1 MMTARDRVLRGLRA
15 FWRFCGELL
24 SQKHGVVES
33 IGDGFAW
40 WGGICFRHPMKVI
53 CCSIIACLI
62 LSTGL
67 LPPTPIWID
76 GAERLYTLPFSRA
89 RDDGMLHESLFG
101 DVHGRKSVVILTHR
115 NKGENILT
123 WEHLEEVRRIDA
135 IIQGK
140 DTDPELGRK
149 LVIPR
154 SPEAI
159 AAATQ
164 KSPEDGVSPPGQQS
178 VTDDSAFLTF
188 EDVCLRNAL
197 GGCSAESVLSFGLA
211 DYKAA
216 GLVKGE
222 PEVWLFGGTAFN
234 VQQVAFIPEYYL
246 GGFTKEAC
254 ERRMPR
260 AVAERLLPPS
270 AIKELPTPE
279 DAFVL
284 GSIEC
289 ITSASAL
296 MLHYDADGRPMHE
309 ERNATWER
317 LLIQMLKANQT
328 IGNLRA
334 YFQAFRSRDDE
345 LKASTAESKDVVY
358 VVFTFF
364 LLASYSTALNFS
376 CDLYRSKL
384 FSSLMGFF
392 AAFMGLGAGMGIVS
406 YMKVAMVPT
415 VLICPFLVL
424 GIGVDDVF
432 VLLNAY
438 CMGYTTHDPEQR
450 CVETLKSSGLGITI
464 TTLTNLISFGVG
476 SFSTYLSIRNFCVYS
491 AMALFL
497 GYVFVLT
504 FFFPI
509 LCLDAK
515 REFYSR
521 ISPFCLPTTSQL
533 HQKLNDEVEAM
544 GPAELQVHD
553 VLKSVSQEE
562 IVAYRVQVYFEER
575 QLRKEVRKEEIA
587 RLKEEREREGGKQ
600 GAAGRFTYLLQRLLT
615 YLKHATSQ
623 HLHVQKNG
631 EEVTLKTTVRGLN
644 PQLARRALYDEPR
657 GSVGRRWR
665 TFFLCYYGPFL
676 MKKSVK
682 IAVLALFLL
691 IAAISIFGFS
701 KLELGLEISELAPTT
716 SYMRRFDE
724 VYAEYFNKFDQPTDI
739 FFLPN
744 AAAIG
749 QKQVSSLQ
757 EGSHDVD
764 LLSLDEFLGR
774 GYAVDSAD
782 EKMQHQQ
789 APQWWKPEV
798 QAALRLTHHRIASRP
813 STSRLV
819 NPLLAMIDDP
829 EIGPKLRQGDKQIF
843 LDTLYYQLMQA
854 GSPYRQFALD
864 FVWSGSELKTYRMRL
879 LPKFMARSEQRAF
892 WMEQLRH
899 DCDAMVNPKALLDKM
914 LHEIEKQQPSDDPE
928 ELEEQLK
935 LQQELDKLRGAL
947 IAPLNVASYT
957 YMMVFYESDLGILSS
972 VLINML
978 SAGVAMLLVAFIL
991 IPELSAGLLVILMIC
1006 MIDLALFGFMYFWH
1020 VKLHMVSTIALVI
1033 SIGFAVDY
1041 SAHMCH
1047 CFTHCLG
1054 DTRNQRAIEALVLM
1068 GNPLFHGASSTLL
1081 GILLLGFSESFV
1093 FTVFF
1098 RMMVMVV
1105 LFGAAHGMILL
1116 PVILSWLGP
1125 MSSAHGVENE
1135 DIVSQI
1141 EVDDDRKSTQQDSG
1155 TATAAGLADERAV
1168 NDSTKVSIP
1177 PPSLALKPTSSKLGS
1192 RAIASN
1198 GDRENP
1204 RAAQNASTAAPS
1216 YQVVLSKSSRMR
1228 DKDNSSS
1235 LVSSPMRRS
1244 RSAAATSRS
1253 GNVDSQQYPQPSRHG
1268 SLLSRAEL
1276 LAATN
1281 GGGLKQRAQSTNP
1294 ISSSSSRSQLP
1305 YSPDEHRRSRRWTST
1320 NAIRLGEPG
1329 LPDAPGSRHTQQ
1341 IPSSGNQGHLLQQKH
1356 RNTQSAQLL
1365 PPLNPRTTS
1374 STSGRRSSQD
1384 IRRIGS
1390 SSGNNGST
1398 ARSHTYQ

>member
-1 MMTARDRVLRGLRA
+1 MTLRTRLWRAVLA

-40 WGGICFRHPMKVI
+40 WGGLCFRHPLKII
-53 CCSIIACLI
+53 CGSLVACLI

-89 RDDGMLHESLFG
+89 RDDGVLHESLFG
-101 DVHGRKSVVILTHR
+101 DVHGRKSVVILTHKV
-115 NKGENILT
+115 KGTNILT
-123 WEHLEEVRRIDA
+123 WQHLEEVRRIDS

-140 DTDPELGRK
+140 DTDPEMGRK

-154 SPEAI
+154 SPDVI
-159 AAATQ
+159 
-164 KSPEDGVSPPGQQS
+164 SNVSKNSQEGAEGLAPGQHS
-178 VTDDSAFLTF
+178 VTDESAFLTF

-216 GLVKGE
+216 GLVQGE

-270 AIKELPTPE
+270 AIRELPIPE

-317 LLIQMLKANQT
+317 LLIQVLKANQT
-328 IGNLRA
+328 LGSLRA

-392 AAFMGLGAGMGIVS
+392 AAFMGLGAGMGIVC

-450 CVETLKSSGLGITI
+450 CIDTLKTSGLGITI

-491 AMALFL
+491 AMALLL
-497 GYVFVLT
+497 GYIFVLT
-504 FFFPI
+504 FFFPV

-515 REFYSR
+515 REFYFR

-533 HQKLNDEVEAM
+533 HKKLEDEKAHM
-544 GPAELQVHD
+544 GPAELHVHN

-562 IVAYRVQVYFEER
+562 IVAYRVNVFFEE
-575 QLRKEVRKEEIA
+575 QELRKRM
-587 RLKEEREREGGKQ
+587 RREEREGRKGGQNAEEYIARKSLLVRAVSSVKRFLKY
-600 GAAGRFTYLLQRLLT
+600 AA
-615 YLKHATSQ
+615 SQ
-623 HLHVQKNG
+623 HLHVKHKG
-631 EEVTLKTTVRGLN
+631 EEVVLRTTVRGLN
-644 PQLARRALYDEPR
+644 PQLARHALYDEPR

-676 MKKSVK
+676 MKKPVK
-682 IAVLALFLL
+682 IAVLVIFLT
-691 IAAISIFGFS
+691 IAAVSIFGFS
-701 KLELGLEISELAPTT
+701 KLELGLEISELAPVT

-739 FFLPN
+739 FFLPTLP
-744 AAAIG
+744 AVREHPPQDRTA
-749 QKQVSSLQ
+749 
-757 EGSHDVD
+757 DVD
-764 LLSLDEFLGR
+764 LLDPDEFLGR
-774 GYAVDSAD
+774 GPNS
-782 EKMQHQQ
+782 EISEQKQQ
-789 APQWWKPEV
+789 QLQTPQWWKPEV
-798 QAALRLTHHRIASRP
+798 QAALRLAHHRISSRP
-813 STSRLV
+813 STSRLI
-819 NPLLAMIDDP
+819 NPLLAMLDDP
-829 EIGPKLRQGDKQIF
+829 EIGPKLRQGDKQASSLQRKPVLIF

-879 LPKFMARSEQRAF
+879 LPKYMARSEQRAF
-892 WMEQLRH
+892 WMQQLRQ
-899 DCDAMVNPKALLDKM
+899 DCDAMIDPETLLDSM
-914 LHEIEKQQPSDDPE
+914 LKEVEQQELSDDPE
-928 ELEEQLK
+928 ILYEQMQMQRDLEMLK
-935 LQQELDKLRGAL
+935 NAPM
-947 IAPLNVASYT
+947 APLKIASYT

-972 VLINML
+972 VLVNML

-991 IPELSAGLLVILMIC
+991 IPELSAGLLVIMMIC
-1006 MIDLALFGFMYFWH
+1006 LIDLALFGFMYFWQ

-1054 DTRNQRAIEALVLM
+1054 KTRNQRHVHTM
-1068 GNPLFHGASSTLL
+1068 GP
-1081 GILLLGFSESFV
+1081 
-1093 FTVFF
+1093 
-1098 RMMVMVV
+1098 
-1105 LFGAAHGMILL
+1105 
-1116 PVILSWLGP
+1116 
-1125 MSSAHGVENE
+1125 
-1135 DIVSQI
+1135 Q
-1141 EVDDDRKSTQQDSG
+1141 
-1155 TATAAGLADERAV
+1155 
-1168 NDSTKVSIP
+1168 
-1177 PPSLALKPTSSKLGS
+1177 SSKF
-1192 RAIASN
+1192 N
-1198 GDRENP
+1198 
-1204 RAAQNASTAAPS
+1204 
-1216 YQVVLSKSSRMR
+1216 
-1228 DKDNSSS
+1228 
-1235 LVSSPMRRS
+1235 
-1244 RSAAATSRS
+1244 
-1253 GNVDSQQYPQPSRHG
+1253 
-1268 SLLSRAEL
+1268 
-1276 LAATN
+1276 
-1281 GGGLKQRAQSTNP
+1281 
-1294 ISSSSSRSQLP
+1294 
-1305 YSPDEHRRSRRWTST
+1305 
-1320 NAIRLGEPG
+1320 
-1329 LPDAPGSRHTQQ
+1329 
-1341 IPSSGNQGHLLQQKH
+1341 
-1356 RNTQSAQLL
+1356 
-1365 PPLNPRTTS
+1365 
-1374 STSGRRSSQD
+1374 
-1384 IRRIGS
+1384 
-1390 SSGNNGST
+1390 
-1398 ARSHTYQ
+1398 

>member
-1 MMTARDRVLRGLRA
+1 MTVRERVWRGLQA

-53 CCSIIACLI
+53 CCSLVSCLV

-101 DVHGRKSVVILTHR
+101 DVHGRKSVVILTHK
-115 NKGENILT
+115 NKGENLLT

-164 KSPEDGVSPPGQQS
+164 KGQDEDSTGASGQHN

-270 AIKELPTPE
+270 AIKELPVPE
-279 DAFVL
+279 DAFVM

-296 MLHYDADGRPMHE
+296 MLHYDADGRPIHE

-317 LLIQMLKANQT
+317 LLIQVLKANQT

-376 CDLYRSKL
+376 FDLYRSKL

-392 AAFMGLGAGMGIVS
+392 AAFMGLGAGMGIVA

-450 CVETLKSSGLGITI
+450 CVETLKTSGLGITI

-491 AMALFL
+491 AMSLFL

-504 FFFPI
+504 FFFPV

-533 HQKLNDEVEAM
+533 HQKLEEEVEAM
-544 GPAELQVHD
+544 GRAELQVHD

-562 IVAYRVQVYFEER
+562 IVAYRVQVYFEEK
-575 QLRKEVRKEEIA
+575 QLRQEIRKAERA
-587 RLKEEREREGGKQ
+587 KLKEERQNTPEKGGF
-600 GAAGRFTYLLQRLLT
+600 AAVFARFGQKFISFF
-615 YLKHATSQ
+615 KHATSQ
-623 HLHVQKNG
+623 HLHVQKDG

-676 MKKSVK
+676 MKRSVK
-682 IAVLALFLL
+682 IAVLTLFLG

-701 KLELGLEISELAPTT
+701 RLELGLEISELAPIT

-744 AAAIG
+744 SFPAG
-749 QKQVSSLQ
+749 ENQLRSPTQ

-774 GYAVDSAD
+774 GYAQEASDD
-782 EKMQHQQ
+782 KLHYQQ

-798 QAALRLTHHRIASRP
+798 QAALRLTHHRIASRK

-829 EIGPKLRQGDKQIF
+829 EIGPKLRQGDKQ
-843 LDTLYYQLMQA
+843 A
-854 GSPYRQFALD
+854 N

-892 WMEQLRH
+892 WMEQLRR
-899 DCDAMVNPKALLDKM
+899 DCDAMANPEALLESLLEEM
-914 LHEIEKQQPSDDPE
+914 EHAEPPEDPE
-928 ELEEQLK
+928 ELQEHLK
-935 LQQELDKLRGAL
+935 AERDLEKLKGGP

-978 SAGVAMLLVAFIL
+978 SAGVAMLLASCFID
-991 IPELSAGLLVILMIC
+991 AVLLHLTGC
-1006 MIDLALFGFMYFWH
+1006 LFM
-1020 VKLHMVSTIALVI
+1020 
-1033 SIGFAVDY
+1033 
-1041 SAHMCH
+1041 
-1047 CFTHCLG
+1047 
-1054 DTRNQRAIEALVLM
+1054 
-1068 GNPLFHGASSTLL
+1068 
-1081 GILLLGFSESFV
+1081 SEF
-1093 FTVFF
+1093 
-1098 RMMVMVV
+1098 
-1105 LFGAAHGMILL
+1105 
-1116 PVILSWLGP
+1116 
-1125 MSSAHGVENE
+1125 E
-1135 DIVSQI
+1135 
-1141 EVDDDRKSTQQDSG
+1141 
-1155 TATAAGLADERAV
+1155 
-1168 NDSTKVSIP
+1168 
-1177 PPSLALKPTSSKLGS
+1177 
-1192 RAIASN
+1192 
-1198 GDRENP
+1198 
-1204 RAAQNASTAAPS
+1204 
-1216 YQVVLSKSSRMR
+1216 
-1228 DKDNSSS
+1228 
-1235 LVSSPMRRS
+1235 
-1244 RSAAATSRS
+1244 
-1253 GNVDSQQYPQPSRHG
+1253 
-1268 SLLSRAEL
+1268 
-1276 LAATN
+1276 
-1281 GGGLKQRAQSTNP
+1281 
-1294 ISSSSSRSQLP
+1294 
-1305 YSPDEHRRSRRWTST
+1305 SRRW
-1320 NAIRLGEPG
+1320 
-1329 LPDAPGSRHTQQ
+1329 
-1341 IPSSGNQGHLLQQKH
+1341 
-1356 RNTQSAQLL
+1356 
-1365 PPLNPRTTS
+1365 PRC
-1374 STSGRRSSQD
+1374 G
-1384 IRRIGS
+1384 
-1390 SSGNNGST
+1390 
-1398 ARSHTYQ
+1398 

>member
-1 MMTARDRVLRGLRA
+1 MTVRARVWKGLLA
-15 FWRFCGELL
+15 TWRFCGELL
-24 SQKHGVVES
+24 HQKHGVVES
-33 IGDGFAW
+33 IGEGFAW
-40 WGGICFRHPMKVI
+40 WGGICFRHPLKVMGG
-53 CCSIIACLI
+53 SLLFCLV

-67 LPPTPIWID
+67 LPPTPVWID

-89 RDDGMLHESLFG
+89 RDDGLLHESLFG
-101 DVHGRKSVVILTHR
+101 DVHGRKSVVILTHKVR
-115 NKGENILT
+115 GTNILT
-123 WEHLEEVRRIDA
+123 WEYLEEVRRIDA
-135 IIQGK
+135 IIQGQ
-140 DTDPELGRK
+140 DTDPEMGRK

-154 SPEAI
+154 SPEAV
-159 AAATQ
+159 AASARKNQ
-164 KSPEDGVSPPGQQS
+164 EAGEAGAPGQHR

-197 GGCSAESVLSFGLA
+197 GGCTAESVLSFGLA

-260 AVAERLLPPS
+260 SVAERLLPHS
-270 AIKELPTPE
+270 AIRELPNPE

-317 LLIQMLKANQT
+317 LLIQVLKANQT

-392 AAFMGLGAGMGIVS
+392 AAFMGLGAGMGIVA

-450 CVETLKSSGLGITI
+450 CIDTLKSSGLGITI

-497 GYVFVLT
+497 GYIFVLT
-504 FFFPI
+504 FFFPV

-521 ISPFCLPTTSQL
+521 ISPLCLPTTSQL
-533 HQKLNDEVEAM
+533 HQKLQEEREAM

-553 VLKSVSQEE
+553 LLKTVSQEE
-562 IVAYRVQVYFEER
+562 IVAYRVKVFFEEKE
-575 QLRKEVRKEEIA
+575 LRKEIRQEELALRKEA
-587 RLKEEREREGGKQ
+587 RQQAVHKHEPATVLARCRLAVKGF
-600 GAAGRFTYLLQRLLT
+600 FTY
-615 YLKHATSQ
+615 AASQ
-623 HLHVQKNG
+623 HLGVQRDG
-631 EEVTLKTTVRGLN
+631 EAVPLKTTVRGLN
-644 PQLARRALYDEPR
+644 PQLARQALYDEPR

-676 MKKSVK
+676 MRKPVK
-682 IAVLALFLL
+682 IAVLVLFLA

-701 KLELGLEISELAPTT
+701 RLELGLEISELAPVT

-739 FFLPN
+739 FFLPTP
-744 AAAIG
+744 AAPTQG
-749 QKQVSSLQ
+749 KHHQQQ
-757 EGSHDVD
+757 EGRNDVD
-764 LLSLDEFLGR
+764 LLNPDEFLGR
-774 GYAVDSAD
+774 GYATGSDD
-782 EKMQHQQ
+782 KKPQQ
-789 APQWWKPEV
+789 QQTPQWWKPEV
-798 QAALRLTHHRIASRP
+798 QAALRLAHHRIASRP

-819 NPLLAMIDDP
+819 NPLLAMLDDP

-879 LPKFMARSEQRAF
+879 LPKYMARSEQRAF
-892 WMEQLRH
+892 WMQQLRE
-899 DCDAMVNPKALLDKM
+899 DCDSAINPEKLLESM
-914 LHEIEKQQPSDDPE
+914 LREVEEQEPSEDPE
-928 ELEEQLK
+928 ELQEQLQ
-935 LQQELDKLRGAL
+935 LQRDMDKLKGVP
-947 IAPLNVASYT
+947 IAPLNIASYT

-972 VLINML
+972 VLVNML

-1006 MIDLALFGFMYFWH
+1006 LIDLALFGFMYFWH

-1054 DTRNQRAIEALVLM
+1054 KTRDQRAIEALVLM

-1081 GILLLGFSESFV
+1081 GVLLLGFSESFV

-1105 LFGAAHGMILL
+1105 LFGAAHGMVLL

-1125 MSSAHGVENE
+1125 ISAAHGALE
-1135 DIVSQI
+1135 DEELSSHL
-1141 EVDDDRKSTQQDSG
+1141 EGDEGGKSTEHDTG
-1155 TATAAGLADERAV
+1155 TATAAGPAEERTQYDCAR
-1168 NDSTKVSIP
+1168 VSIP

-1192 RAIASN
+1192 RGPLPGNSGGCNDSKVALDSFLTIPSHQLVLNIN
-1198 GDRENP
+1198 GSTRDRENYSIS
-1204 RAAQNASTAAPS
+1204 N
-1216 YQVVLSKSSRMR
+1216 
-1228 DKDNSSS
+1228 
-1235 LVSSPMRRS
+1235 SPMRRTK
-1244 RSAAATSRS
+1244 SATASSRS
-1253 GNVDSQQYPQPSRHG
+1253 GLGDRQQQKQDLSRHP
-1268 SLLSRAEL
+1268 SLLSRTERSRDP
-1276 LAATN
+1276 
-1281 GGGLKQRAQSTNP
+1281 KQKTHSTNP
-1294 ISSSSSRSQLP
+1294 VGACTSRSRP
-1305 YSPDEHRRSRRWTST
+1305 PPSPEDYRRARRWSCTAGSR
-1320 NAIRLGEPG
+1320 IGES
-1329 LPDAPGSRHTQQ
+1329 LLQDAPAAR
-1341 IPSSGNQGHLLQQKH
+1341 LQQ
-1356 RNTQSAQLL
+1356 QPPSAAMHVQQYQQKTRHQQGKKLL
-1365 PPLNPRTTS
+1365 SPLKPRTTS
-1374 STSGRRSSQD
+1374 SGKVGHSSQD
-1384 IRRIGS
+1384 IRRAAS
-1390 SSGNNGST
+1390 NSGASNGT
-1398 ARSHTYQ
+1398 LRSHTYQ

>member
-1 MMTARDRVLRGLRA
+1 MTVRARVWRGLLA

-40 WGGICFRHPMKVI
+40 WGGLCFRHPLKII
-53 CCSIIACLI
+53 CGSLVACLV
-62 LSTGL
+62 LSSGL

-89 RDDGMLHESLFG
+89 RDDGVLHENLFG
-101 DVHGRKSVVILTHR
+101 DVHGRKSVVILTHKV
-115 NKGENILT
+115 KGTNILT
-123 WEHLEEVRRIDA
+123 WQHLEEVRRIDA

-140 DTDPELGRK
+140 DTDPEMGRK

-154 SPEAI
+154 SPDVI
-159 AAATQ
+159 
-164 KSPEDGVSPPGQQS
+164 SNVSKNSQEGSEPLAPGQHS
-178 VTDDSAFLTF
+178 VTDESAFLTF

-197 GGCSAESVLSFGLA
+197 GGCSAESILSFGLA

-216 GLVKGE
+216 GLVQGE

-317 LLIQMLKANQT
+317 LLIQVLKANQT
-328 IGNLRA
+328 LGSLRA
-334 YFQAFRSRDDE
+334 HFQAFRSRDDE

-392 AAFMGLGAGMGIVS
+392 AAFMGLGAGMGIVC

-450 CVETLKSSGLGITI
+450 CIDTLKSSGLGITI

-491 AMALFL
+491 AMALLL
-497 GYVFVLT
+497 GYIFVLT
-504 FFFPI
+504 FFFPV

-515 REFYSR
+515 REFYFR

-533 HQKLNDEVEAM
+533 HQKLEEEKQHM
-544 GPAELQVHD
+544 GPAELHVHN

-562 IVAYRVQVYFEER
+562 IVAYRVNVFFEE
-575 QLRKEVRKEEIA
+575 QELRKRM
-587 RLKEEREREGGKQ
+587 RKEERERRKLEGQ
-600 GAAGRFTYLLQRLLT
+600 HPEASAAQKPIYSRVAASIQRFFTY
-615 YLKHATSQ
+615 AASQ
-623 HLHVQKNG
+623 HLGVKHKG
-631 EEVTLKTTVRGLN
+631 SEVVLKTTVRGLN
-644 PQLARRALYDEPR
+644 PQLARHALYDEPR

-676 MKKSVK
+676 MKKPVK
-682 IAVLALFLL
+682 IAVLVIFLT
-691 IAAISIFGFS
+691 IAAVSIFGFS
-701 KLELGLEISELAPTT
+701 KLELGLEISELAPVT

-739 FFLPN
+739 FFLPTPPS
-744 AAAIG
+744 ASEQTPQDRA
-749 QKQVSSLQ
+749 V
-757 EGSHDVD
+757 DVD
-764 LLSLDEFLGR
+764 LLNPDEFLAR
-774 GYAVDSAD
+774 GYNNA
-782 EKMQHQQ
+782 ETHEQKQQ
-789 APQWWKPEV
+789 QPQTPQWWKPE
-798 QAALRLTHHRIASRP
+798 
-813 STSRLV
+813 
-819 NPLLAMIDDP
+819 
-829 EIGPKLRQGDKQIF
+829 IF

-879 LPKFMARSEQRAF
+879 LPKYMARSEQRAF
-892 WMEQLRH
+892 WMQQLRH
-899 DCDAMVNPKALLDKM
+899 DCDAMIDPKAQLDSM
-914 LHEIEKQQPSDDPE
+914 LKEME
-928 ELEEQLK
+928 
-935 LQQELDKLRGAL
+935 QQELSNDPDVLYEQLQMQRDLEMLKNVP
-947 IAPLNVASYT
+947 IAPLKIASYT

-1006 MIDLALFGFMYFWH
+1006 LIDLALFGFMYFWH

-1054 DTRNQRAIEALVLM
+1054 KTRDQRHV
-1068 GNPLFHGASSTLL
+1068 N
-1081 GILLLGFSESFV
+1081 
-1093 FTVFF
+1093 
-1098 RMMVMVV
+1098 
-1105 LFGAAHGMILL
+1105 
-1116 PVILSWLGP
+1116 
-1125 MSSAHGVENE
+1125 
-1135 DIVSQI
+1135 
-1141 EVDDDRKSTQQDSG
+1141 
-1155 TATAAGLADERAV
+1155 TAT
-1168 NDSTKVSIP
+1168 P
-1177 PPSLALKPTSSKLGS
+1177 QQHSKNFFS
-1192 RAIASN
+1192 
-1198 GDRENP
+1198 
-1204 RAAQNASTAAPS
+1204 
-1216 YQVVLSKSSRMR
+1216 
-1228 DKDNSSS
+1228 
-1235 LVSSPMRRS
+1235 
-1244 RSAAATSRS
+1244 
-1253 GNVDSQQYPQPSRHG
+1253 
-1268 SLLSRAEL
+1268 
-1276 LAATN
+1276 
-1281 GGGLKQRAQSTNP
+1281 
-1294 ISSSSSRSQLP
+1294 
-1305 YSPDEHRRSRRWTST
+1305 YSPAT
-1320 NAIRLGEPG
+1320 
-1329 LPDAPGSRHTQQ
+1329 
-1341 IPSSGNQGHLLQQKH
+1341 
-1356 RNTQSAQLL
+1356 
-1365 PPLNPRTTS
+1365 
-1374 STSGRRSSQD
+1374 
-1384 IRRIGS
+1384 
-1390 SSGNNGST
+1390 
-1398 ARSHTYQ
+1398 

>member
-1 MMTARDRVLRGLRA
+1 MTLRERLLKVLLA
-15 FWRFCGELL
+15 FWKFCGELL

-53 CCSIIACLI
+53 GCSIVSCLI

-101 DVHGRKSVVILTHR
+101 DVHGRKSVVILTHK

-164 KSPEDGVSPPGQQS
+164 KGQDDESTGAAGQHN

-270 AIKELPTPE
+270 AIKELPVPE
-279 DAFVL
+279 DAFVM

-296 MLHYDADGRPMHE
+296 MLHYDADGRPIHE

-317 LLIQMLKANQT
+317 LLIQVLKANQT

-392 AAFMGLGAGMGIVS
+392 AAFMGLGAGMGIVA

-450 CVETLKSSGLGITI
+450 CVEALKSSGLGITI

-504 FFFPI
+504 FFFPV

-533 HQKLNDEVEAM
+533 HQKLEEEKEAM
-544 GPAELQVHD
+544 GPAELRVHD

-562 IVAYRVQVYFEER
+562 IVAYRVQVFFEEKK
-575 QLRKEVRKEEIA
+575 LRKEIRKAELA
-587 RLKEEREREGGKQ
+587 KLKEERQNSPEKRGFA
-600 GAAGRFTYLLQRLLT
+600 GALT
-615 YLKHATSQ
+615 HFGQAVISFLKHATSQ
-623 HLHVQKNG
+623 HLHVQKDG

-676 MKKSVK
+676 MKRSVK
-682 IAVLALFLL
+682 IAVLALFLG

-701 KLELGLEISELAPTT
+701 RLELGLEISELAPIT

-739 FFLPN
+739 FFLPSSSPT
-744 AAAIG
+744 G
-749 QKQVSSLQ
+749 EKQQHQQ

-774 GYAVDSAD
+774 GYAQDTSD
-782 EKMQHQQ
+782 DKLQHQQ
-789 APQWWKPEV
+789 APQWWKPE
-798 QAALRLTHHRIASRP
+798 
-813 STSRLV
+813 
-819 NPLLAMIDDP
+819 
-829 EIGPKLRQGDKQIF
+829 IF

-892 WMEQLRH
+892 WMEQLRR
-899 DCDAMVNPKALLDKM
+899 DCDAMANPEALLDSM
-914 LHEIEKQQPSDDPE
+914 LEEMEHEEPPEDPE
-928 ELEEQLK
+928 ELQEQLK
-935 LQQELDKLRGAL
+935 LERDLEKLRGAP

-978 SAGVAMLLVAFIL
+978 SAGVAFIL

-1006 MIDLALFGFMYFWH
+1006 LIDLALFGFMYFWH

-1041 SAHMCH
+1041 SAHI
-1047 CFTHCLG
+1047 
-1054 DTRNQRAIEALVLM
+1054 AIEALVLM

-1125 MSSAHGVENE
+1125 MPSGHDSADDKEAASQLAGDE
-1135 DIVSQI
+1135 D
-1141 EVDDDRKSTQQDSG
+1141 DHNKSPQEI
-1155 TATAAGLADERAV
+1155 TAAGPADERALY
-1168 NDSTKVSIP
+1168 DSTKVSIP
-1177 PPSLALKPTSSKLGS
+1177 PPSLELKPPSSKLGG
-1192 RAIASN
+1192 RPPTLGN
-1198 GDRENP
+1198 GEH
-1204 RAAQNASTAAPS
+1204 PS
-1216 YQVVLSKSSRMR
+1216 LAMPPYQVVLSKSSRAR
-1228 DKDNSSS
+1228 DKDNATAI
-1235 LVSSPMRRS
+1235 SSPMRRS
-1244 RSAAATSRS
+1244 KSAAAASRS
-1253 GNVDSQQYPQPSRHG
+1253 GMVDSQQQLPRHG

-1281 GGGLKQRAQSTNP
+1281 NGSLKHRSQSTNP
-1294 ISSSSSRSQLP
+1294 ISNSGGRSQLP
-1305 YSPDEHRRSRRWTST
+1305 YSPDEQRKTRRWSST
-1320 NAIRLGEPG
+1320 NGGRVGETG
-1329 LPDAPGSRHTQQ
+1329 LSDAAGGRQHQQ
-1341 IPSSGNQGHLLQQKH
+1341 LPPATNQGTFLHQKH
-1356 RNTQSAQLL
+1356 RSQQSMQLL
-1365 PPLNPRTTS
+1365 APLNPRS
-1374 STSGRRSSQD
+1374 SSSSSARRSSQD
-1384 IRRIGS
+1384 FRRIGS
-1390 SSGNNGST
+1390 SNGNNAST

>member
-1 MMTARDRVLRGLRA
+1 MTVRARVWRGLLA

-40 WGGICFRHPMKVI
+40 WGGLCFRHPLKII
-53 CCSIIACLI
+53 CGSIVACLI

-89 RDDGMLHESLFG
+89 RDDGVLHENLFG
-101 DVHGRKSVVILTHR
+101 DVHGRKSVVILTHKV
-115 NKGENILT
+115 KGTNILT
-123 WEHLEEVRRIDA
+123 WQHLEEVRRIDS

-140 DTDPELGRK
+140 DTDPEMGRK

-154 SPEAI
+154 SPDVISKVTKNSQEGSEPLA
-159 AAATQ
+159 
-164 KSPEDGVSPPGQQS
+164 PGQHS
-178 VTDDSAFLTF
+178 VTDESAFLTF

-216 GLVKGE
+216 GLVQGE

-270 AIKELPTPE
+270 AIRELPTPE

-317 LLIQMLKANQT
+317 LLIQVLKANQT
-328 IGNLRA
+328 LGSLRA

-384 FSSLMGFF
+384 FSSLMGFL
-392 AAFMGLGAGMGIVS
+392 AAFMGLGAGMGIVC

-450 CVETLKSSGLGITI
+450 CIDTLKTSGLGITI

-491 AMALFL
+491 AMALLL
-497 GYVFVLT
+497 GYIFVLT
-504 FFFPI
+504 FFFPV

-515 REFYSR
+515 REFYFR

-533 HQKLNDEVEAM
+533 HRKLEEEKEHM
-544 GPAELQVHD
+544 GPAELQVHN

-562 IVAYRVQVYFEER
+562 IVAYRVNVFFEE
-575 QLRKEVRKEEIA
+575 QELRKRM
-587 RLKEEREREGGKQ
+587 RREERERRKLERQNAEEPASRKSVL
-600 GAAGRFTYLLQRLLT
+600 ARAVASAKM
-615 YLKHATSQ
+615 YLKDAASQ
-623 HLHVQKNG
+623 HLGVKYQG
-631 EEVTLKTTVRGLN
+631 EEVVLKTTVRGLN
-644 PQLARRALYDEPR
+644 PQLARHALYDEPR

-676 MKKSVK
+676 MKKPVK
-682 IAVLALFLL
+682 IAVLVVFLT
-691 IAAISIFGFS
+691 IAAVSIFGFS
-701 KLELGLEISELAPTT
+701 KLELGLEISELAPVT

-739 FFLPN
+739 FFLPTPAPEQN
-744 AAAIG
+744 
-749 QKQVSSLQ
+749 Q
-757 EGSHDVD
+757 EERTTDVD
-764 LLSLDEFLGR
+764 LLNPDEFLGKAY
-774 GYAVDSAD
+774 GSETQDQ
-782 EKMQHQQ
+782 KNQQ
-789 APQWWKPEV
+789 LQTPQWWKPE
-798 QAALRLTHHRIASRP
+798 
-813 STSRLV
+813 
-819 NPLLAMIDDP
+819 
-829 EIGPKLRQGDKQIF
+829 IF

-879 LPKFMARSEQRAF
+879 LPKYMARSEQRAF
-892 WMEQLRH
+892 WMQQLRQ
-899 DCDAMVNPKALLDKM
+899 DCDAMIDPQTQLNNM
-914 LHEIEKQQPSDDPE
+914 LREVEEQELSDDPDV
-928 ELEEQLK
+928 LYEQLQMQRDLEMLK
-935 LQQELDKLRGAL
+935 DVP
-947 IAPLNVASYT
+947 IAPLKIASYT

-991 IPELSAGLLVILMIC
+991 IPELSAGLLVIMMIC
-1006 MIDLALFGFMYFWH
+1006 LIDLALFGFMYFWH

-1054 DTRNQRAIEALVLM
+1054 KTRNQRYMKAVTPQDISEGLFMRSEREMKAIEALVLM

-1105 LFGAAHGMILL
+1105 LFGAAHGMVLL

-1125 MSSAHGVENE
+1125 MTNAHSDGEIEDGRSGVEENG
-1135 DIVSQI
+1135 DS
-1141 EVDDDRKSTQQDSG
+1141 KSTQQDMG
-1155 TATAAGLADERAV
+1155 TATAAGPAEEGTLQDTTR
-1168 NDSTKVSIP
+1168 VSVP
-1177 PPSLALKPTSSKLGS
+1177 PPSLSLKPSNCKLAGRGPSSTNPS
-1192 RAIASN
+1192 TRSN
-1198 GDRENP
+1198 SNAPLSSVLTIPSHQLSYNSSAARDRE
-1204 RAAQNASTAAPS
+1204 
-1216 YQVVLSKSSRMR
+1216 
-1228 DKDNSSS
+1228 S
-1235 LVSSPMRRS
+1235 LNITGSPMRRS
-1244 RSAAATSRS
+1244 KSAAASSRS
-1253 GNVDSQQYPQPSRHG
+1253 G
-1268 SLLSRAEL
+1268 
-1276 LAATN
+1276 
-1281 GGGLKQRAQSTNP
+1281 
-1294 ISSSSSRSQLP
+1294 
-1305 YSPDEHRRSRRWTST
+1305 
-1320 NAIRLGEPG
+1320 LGD
-1329 LPDAPGSRHTQQ
+1329 LQ
-1341 IPSSGNQGHLLQQKH
+1341 QQKH
-1356 RNTQSAQLL
+1356 DLYRHASLVTRNELLSASRSREGPQAQAPGDAHRKICAGQAAATAPTEAPKEYSVRATAAAQPLL
-1365 PPLNPRTTS
+1365 
-1374 STSGRRSSQD
+1374 GF
-1384 IRRIGS
+1384 
-1390 SSGNNGST
+1390 
-1398 ARSHTYQ
+1398 A